1 MTITLI
7 TQEVYNNLVEIYN
20 KYPKLTL
27 QNKGYEYIRK
37 DDLNNEELTKL
48 KEVNDILK
56 TAIKGFSEFNNF
68 RTNNKTQELQ
78 IRFQYDYSA
87 DAEKI
92 ANPFIGV
99 GYLYL
104 EELLNGFRKVVE

>member
-7 TQEVYNNLVEIYN
+7 TQEVYDQVLDIYN

-27 QNKGYEYIRK
+27 QNEGYQYIRK
-37 DDLNNEELTKL
+37 ANLNEEELNKF

-56 TAIKGFSEFNNF
+56 QAIKGFSEFNNF
-68 RTNNKTQELQ
+68 RLGKKTQELQ

-87 DAEKI
+87 DVEI
-92 ANPFIGV
+92 RTTPFTGV

>member
-7 TQEVYNNLVEIYN
+7 TQEVYENLLDIYN

-27 QNKGYEYIRK
+27 QNEGYQYIRK
-37 DDLNNEELTKL
+37 ADLNEEETTKL

-68 RTNNKTQELQ
+68 RLGKKTQELQ
-78 IRFQYDYSA
+78 IRFQYNWSA
-87 DAEKI
+87 DDERGH
-92 ANPFIGV
+92 PFVGV

-104 EELLNGFRKVVE
+104 DELLNGFRKVSE